1 MSWLTNPFLDWLKI
15 ESVKKMSIIYPP
27 LVEQMYKFMRQAG
40 MNVTKQDVY
49 KKAIEANMI
58 DQQGNPT
65 KWAIEQG
72 YIAEVPTA
80 EEAQDKLNK
89 IKPTAIRNQVDNDL
103 NTVFHRMPKSAFIW
117 IESEGSYAINQHEL
131 KKAILSA
138 LKDGSLSST
147 GRQHWLEVLAKIKD

>member
-1 MSWLTNPFLDWLKI
+1 MN
-15 ESVKKMSIIYPP
+15 IIYPP

-49 KKAIEANMI
+49 KKSIEANMI

-65 KWAIEQG
+65 KWAIEKG
-72 YIAEVPTA
+72 YIQEVPTVK
-80 EEAQDKLNK
+80 EPTSDKDL
-89 IKPTAIRNQVDNDL
+89 DN
-103 NTVFHRMPKSAFIW
+103 VFSRMPDSAFTW
-117 IESEGSYAINQHEL
+117 IESQGSYAMDTAEL

-138 LKDGSLSST
+138 LKDGSLSPT